1 MDSIKERSKIA
12 FNQQALTY
20 DKDIKGQHA
29 RNLYPYILNMLKDR
43 HFSSILDLGCGTGE
57 LLYQIQQI
65 YHSKD
70 LTGIDISDKMIDIA
84 NRKKINNAH
93 FVMGDTEDLPL
104 KIVHLIL
111 LFVMILFIIIRHQRK
126 Y

>member
-1 MDSIKERSKIA
+1 MDSVKERSKVA

-70 LTGIDISDKMIDIA
+70 LTG
-84 NRKKINNAH
+84 
-93 FVMGDTEDLPL
+93 
-104 KIVHLIL
+104 
-111 LFVMILFIIIRHQRK
+111 
-126 Y
+126 

>member
-1 MDSIKERSKIA
+1 MDNTKEMSKIA

-29 RNLYPYILNMLKDR
+29 RTLYPYILNMLKGR

-70 LTGIDISDKMIDIA
+70 LTGIDISEPESSGFMSKSA
-84 NRKKINNAH
+84 
-93 FVMGDTEDLPL
+93 VMTKPS
-104 KIVHLIL
+104 
-111 LFVMILFIIIRHQRK
+111 FSNFT
-126 Y
+126 